1 MGAVVDVQFLIF
13 AMGVRVMPGEGGLI
27 PGMVRGMRM
36 EMVKGMVLVLLFV
49 TVFVLAALCSGRRL
63 VIMGRGLRFSPRR
76 HTQCSAPH

>member
-1 MGAVVDVQFLIF
+1 
-13 AMGVRVMPGEGGLI
+13 
-27 PGMVRGMRM
+27 
-36 EMVKGMVLVLLFV
+36 MVKGMVLVLLFV